1 MNYSPNHQPS
11 HLAFKEE
18 MLYSLNVTILAIFLT
33 SMPIPSSQ
41 VILSENNPLV
51 EKPQK
56 DF

>member
-1 MNYSPNHQPS
+1 MNYSPNQPS